1 MIKKTITFDLEVHE
15 DDVSMSTED
24 QALLSSARSALD
36 RAYAPYSNFRVAA
49 AVKLSN
55 GEVIEGTNQENA
67 AYPSGLCAER
77 VALFAAKSRYPDAA
91 VESIAIVTHHEE
103 LSSPVAPCGACR
115 QVILEYQT
123 NQKPPIHFLL
133 SARKGTVYTLS
144 DARSLLPL
152 HFSKE
157 DLKKAP

>member
-15 DDVSMSTED
+15 DDASMSTED
-24 QALLSSARSALD
+24 QALLSSARSALE

-49 AVKLSN
+49 AVKLAN
-55 GEVIEGTNQENA
+55 GEVVEGTNQENA

-77 VALFAAKSRYPDAA
+77 VALFAAKSRYPDAG

-123 NQKPPIHFLL
+123 NQKTAIRFLL

>member
-1 MIKKTITFDLEVHE
+1 MRKRTISFDLEVHE
-15 DDVSMSTED
+15 DDVSMNTKD
-24 QALLSSARSALD
+24 QVLLSKARSALE

-49 AVKLSN
+49 AVRLNN
-55 GEVIEGTNQENA
+55 GEVVEGTNQENA

-77 VALFAAKSRYPDAA
+77 VALFAAKSLYPDAA

-103 LSSPVAPCGACR
+103 LISPVAPCGACR

-123 NQKPPIHFLL
+123 NQQPAIRFLL

>member
-15 DDVSMSTED
+15 DDSSMSMED
-24 QALLSSARSALD
+24 QALLSSARSALE

-55 GEVIEGTNQENA
+55 GEVVEGTNQENA

-77 VALFAAKSRYPDAA
+77 VALFAAKSLYPDAA

-123 NQKPPIHFLL
+123 NQKPAIHFLL

>member
-1 MIKKTITFDLEVHE
+1 MKKIIQFEVEVHKSDEDLEGE
-15 DDVSMSTED
+15 NRS
-24 QALLSSARSALD
+24 LLNAARSALS
-36 RAYAPYSNFRVAA
+36 RAYAPYSDFQVAA
-49 AVKLSN
+49 AVRMSN
-55 GEVIEGTNQENA
+55 GVIIEGTNQENA

-77 VALFAAKSRYPDAA
+77 VALFYAKSQYPD
-91 VESIAIVTHHEE
+91 EQITSLAIVTNHDE

-115 QVILEYQT
+115 QVILEYQM
-123 NQKPPIHFLL
+123 NQKDPLKFLL
-133 SARKGTVYTLS
+133 SARKGIVYTLS

>member
-1 MIKKTITFDLEVHE
+1 MKKIIQFEVEVHKSDEDLEGE
-15 DDVSMSTED
+15 NRS
-24 QALLSSARSALD
+24 LLNAARSALS
-36 RAYAPYSNFRVAA
+36 RAYAPYSDFQVAA
-49 AVKLSN
+49 AVRLSN
-55 GEVIEGTNQENA
+55 GVIIEGTNQENA

-77 VALFAAKSRYPDAA
+77 VALFYAKSQYPNEQITS
-91 VESIAIVTHHEE
+91 VAIVTNHEE

-115 QVILEYQT
+115 QVILEYQM
-123 NQKPPIHFLL
+123 NQKDPLKFLL

>member
-1 MIKKTITFDLEVHE
+1 MKKIIQLEVEVHE
-15 DDVSMSTED
+15 SDRDLDHGDRTLLGNARD
-24 QALLSSARSALD
+24 ALS
-36 RAYAPYSNFRVAA
+36 RAYAPYSEFHVAA
-49 AVKLSN
+49 AVELSD
-55 GEVIEGTNQENA
+55 GTVVEGTNQENA

-77 VALFAAKSRYPDAA
+77 VALFFAKSRFPDEE
-91 VESIAIVTHHEE
+91 VLSIAIVTNHEE

-115 QVILEYQT
+115 QVILEYQM
-123 NQKPPIHFLL
+123 NQKQPIKFLL

>member
-1 MIKKTITFDLEVHE
+1 MIKKTIRFDLEVHQ
-15 DDVSMSTED
+15 DDSSMSTED
-24 QALLSSARSALD
+24 QALLSSARRALD

-55 GEVIEGTNQENA
+55 GEVVEGTNQENA

-77 VALFAAKSRYPDAA
+77 VALFAAKSRYPDSA

-123 NQKPPIHFLL
+123 NQISAIRFLL